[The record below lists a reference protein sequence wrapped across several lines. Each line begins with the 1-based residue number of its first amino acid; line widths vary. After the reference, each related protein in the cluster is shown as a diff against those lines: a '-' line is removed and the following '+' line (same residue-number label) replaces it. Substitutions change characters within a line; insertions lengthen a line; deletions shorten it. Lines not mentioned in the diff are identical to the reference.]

1 MNKKIDTIQ
10 SIKLENFKG
19 YRVPKDGDAKELDF
33 TIVGQSADLILVTG
47 KNGVGKT
54 SLLEAMDWV
63 LNQSD
68 VGAGGFITT
77 GQSNGAVT
85 INGARLE
92 LQGKAKTDHKKLS
105 TVASFFY
112 QENIDGL
119 ACDEIIQLLEPK
131 NKQGEEI
138 RRSLK
143 ALQVKLEDWQRQ
155 LHTLKYRKNY
165 EDERKALAGRV
176 NELVAKLPQELPLR
190 KELVDRTFTLKNGN
204 LQNKWDSQIRNL
216 SSSIGSFSNLV
227 EPIGSQLPDQLSHIG
242 DSLLEYRGL
251 QVNVTKKGNEPPA
264 FTKSFLSTI
273 QSLPKDLAIKQ
284 WSTATAL
291 VPSDLE
297 NALFVGSDTDFYV
310 KTTEELEKRMAELNF
325 EYQRL
330 NKLQEQLQ
338 GDGSSLLT
346 WIDGFTDNVGNWLE
360 AWDSHPD
367 VSNVTDLKQGIQVEL
382 ESLSTMANSRSAE
395 LRGKIGMV
403 TEEGQVVTARLN
415 QIKRSQEVVR
425 DINAHSN
432 QLSHL
437 LNSPK
442 FTVEGLTEY
451 VNDYLETIK
460 TPAAEEA
467 YAVDETDIIH
477 QLGRVFASWSVLEIQ
492 KAEDE
497 ASATDPNSLE
507 QAEKMIIDALAISK
521 HESGVRSQL
530 LSVVEAIPQ
539 AELEQLLSNMN
550 QLLASFHFP
559 DDFLPIVLENHGTR
573 KTPKWGFTTRSGVKF
588 EDLSTGQKSQLA
600 ICWTINL
607 NLAMSDQLGH
617 RVIGFDDFTTS
628 FDMNQLIPAA
638 VLLRK
643 LAYADAN
650 DSRKRQIIVTS
661 HHEDLTNRLLDF
673 LLPPQGK
680 SMKVIQFEDWL
691 PESGPQFKCY
701 DVDMGKVKEGGLQ
714 DAVKRV
720 VQDTTP
726 VANTV
731 RDIQ

>member
-1 MNKKIDTIQ
+1 MGNNIDTIQ

-19 YRVPKDGDAKELDF
+19 YRASENGVATEIDF
-33 TIVGQSADLILVTG
+33 TIDGQPADLILVTG

-63 LNQSD
+63 LNQPH

-77 GQSNGAVT
+77 GQSCGAVS
-85 INGARLE
+85 INGERLE
-92 LQGKAKTDHKKLS
+92 LQGNAKTDHKKLS

-112 QENIDGL
+112 QENIVEL
-119 ACDEIIQLLEPK
+119 ACNEIIQLLEPE
-131 NKQGEEI
+131 NKPGEAI
-138 RRSLK
+138 KRSLK
-143 ALQVKLEDWQRQ
+143 ALQAKLEDWQRQ

-165 EDERKALAGRV
+165 EEERKTFAGRV

-190 KELVDRTFTLKNGN
+190 KELVDSTLTLKNGN

-216 SSSIGSFSNLV
+216 SSSIGSFGNLA
-227 EPIGSQLPDQLSHIG
+227 EPVGSQLPDQLSHIG
-242 DSLLEYRGL
+242 HSLLEYRGR
-251 QVNVTKKGNEPPA
+251 QVDLSEKGSEPPA

-273 QSLPKDLAIKQ
+273 QSLPADLAIKK
-284 WSTATAL
+284 WSTDTAL
-291 VPSDLE
+291 APSDLE
-297 NALFVGSDTDFYV
+297 NTLFVGSATDIYV
-310 KTTEELEKRMAELNF
+310 EITEELEKRRDELTF

-338 GDGSSLLT
+338 GEGGSLLT
-346 WIDGFTDNVGNWLE
+346 WIDGFTDNVSNWLE
-360 AWDSHPD
+360 AWDNHPD
-367 VSNVTDLKQGIQVEL
+367 VSNVTDLKQGIQVQL
-382 ESLSTMANSRSAE
+382 ESLSTLADSRSAE
-395 LRGKIGMV
+395 FRGKIKKV
-403 TEEGQVVTARLN
+403 TEEGQTVTARLN
-415 QIKRSQEVVR
+415 QVKRSQEVVR

-437 LNSPK
+437 LNGPN
-442 FTVEGLTEY
+442 FTVERLIDY
-451 VNDYLETIK
+451 VSDYLKTIK
-460 TPAAEEA
+460 TPVAEGA
-467 YAVDETDIIH
+467 STVDETDIIH
-477 QLGRVFASWSVLEIQ
+477 QLGRVFTSWSALEIQ
-492 KAEDE
+492 KTEDE
-497 ASATDPNSLE
+497 ASATDLDSLE
-507 QAEKMIIDALAISK
+507 QAEKMIADALIISRQ
-521 HESGVRSQL
+521 ESGARSQL
-530 LSVVEAIPQ
+530 LSVVEVIPQ
-539 AELEQLLSNMN
+539 AELEQLLTNMN

-559 DDFLPIVLENHGTR
+559 DDFLPIELENHGTP
-573 KTPKWGFTTRSGVKF
+573 KTQRWGFTTRSGVKF

-628 FDMNQLIPAA
+628 LDMNQLIPAA

-643 LAYADAN
+643 LAYTDAN
-650 DSRKRQIIVTS
+650 DSWKRQVIVTS

-691 PESGPQFKCY
+691 PASGPQIKCY
-701 DVDMGKVKEGGLQ
+701 NVDMGKVKEDGLQ

-720 VQDTTP
+720 VQTT
-726 VANTV
+726 
-731 RDIQ
+731 